1 VTATADGDRAARIRR
16 RASPTAPAG
25 PARYREQEDHRSA
38 AEGVKM
44 EYRPLGG
51 TGTVV
56 STLCL
61 GTMTFGNESDEKT
74 SHAQLDR
81 FAEHGGNF
89 VDTADVYSQGT
100 SEEII
105 GRWLAARPGLRDQMV
120 IATKGRF
127 PMGDGPNDHGL
138 TRTHL
143 SRALD
148 ASLRRLGVETVDL
161 YQAHAWDPVTP
172 LEETLRF
179 FDDAVRAGKIRYAG
193 VSNFIGWQLQKAAM
207 LADLR
212 GLAPIVTLQPQYN
225 LLVRDIE
232 FELVDVCRNE
242 NIGILPWSPLA
253 GGWLTGKYRRDQ
265 APTGSTRLGE
275 NPQRGMEAYA
285 RRNAQ
290 ERTWQI
296 IDAVRQVAESRSV
309 SMSQVA
315 LVWVA
320 DRPAV
325 TSVILGA
332 RTLEQLDDNLAAA
345 GLHLSEGETA
355 LLDKVSAPEVADYP
369 YGAPGVDQRS
379 RRF

>member
-1 VTATADGDRAARIRR
+1 MR
-16 RASPTAPAG
+16 
-25 PARYREQEDHRSA
+25 
-38 AEGVKM
+38 
-44 EYRPLGG
+44 YRPLGG

-81 FAEHGGNF
+81 FAERGGNF
-89 VDTADVYSQGT
+89 VDTADVYSHGI

-105 GRWLAARPGLRDQMV
+105 GRWLTARPALRDQMV

-143 SRALD
+143 SRALE
-148 ASLRRLGVETVDL
+148 ASLRRLSVDTIDL
-161 YQAHAWDPVTP
+161 YQAHAWDPITP
-172 LEETLRF
+172 IEETLRF
-179 FDDAVRAGKIRYAG
+179 FDDAVRAGKIRYIG

-225 LLVRDIE
+225 LLARDIE
-232 FELVDVCRNE
+232 FELVDVCRNQ

-265 APTGSTRLGE
+265 VPTGASRLGDDPE
-275 NPQRGMEAYA
+275 RGMEAYA

-290 ERTWQI
+290 ERTWRI
-296 IDAVRQVAESRSV
+296 IETVRQVAEGRAV
-309 SMSQVA
+309 TMSQVA
-315 LVWVA
+315 LAWVA

-345 GLHLSEGETA
+345 GLHLSEGETV

-369 YGAPGVDQRS
+369 YGPPGVDQRS